1 MVQLKGRAAAEV
13 DSTDEVLVAELMLGG
28 VFNELSPAALTALC
42 SCLIA
47 PDVEKVK
54 RCGMVDAAWK
64 HNAIIVISVGM
75 QERAAPRGP
84 RRGVRVATWRRVA
97 RRIGLQRCGSAAD
110 RNDRRGALCCCYRA
124 CGS

>member
-54 RCGMVDAAWK
+54 RCGMADAAWK
-64 HNAIIVISVGM
+64 HNAIIVIGVG
-75 QERAAPRGP
+75 
-84 RRGVRVATWRRVA
+84 T
-97 RRIGLQRCGSAAD
+97 
-110 RNDRRGALCCCYRA
+110 
-124 CGS
+124 

>member
-47 PDVEKVK
+47 PDVEKFK
-54 RCGMVDAAWK
+54 RCGMVDGTWK
-64 HNAIIVISVGM
+64 HNTLIVIDVGM
-75 QERAAPRGP
+75 
-84 RRGVRVATWRRVA
+84 
-97 RRIGLQRCGSAAD
+97 
-110 RNDRRGALCCCYRA
+110 
-124 CGS
+124 